1 MAKTYPD
8 VCDSI
13 LETVGHTPLVRL
25 HKVTRSVAP
34 DVLAKVE
41 FFNPG
46 GSVKDRIGISIIE
59 DAERSG
65 QLKPGGTII
74 EATSGNTGVGLA
86 IAAAVKG
93 YKCIFVM
100 PDKMSDEKVSRRVPT
115 SAAIARWPN
124 TDRKSVV

>member
-46 GSVKDRIGISIIE
+46 
-59 DAERSG
+59 ARS
-65 QLKPGGTII
+65 K
-74 EATSGNTGVGLA
+74 
-86 IAAAVKG
+86 IASASRSSK
-93 YKCIFVM
+93 M
-100 PDKMSDEKVSRRVPT
+100 P
-115 SAAIARWPN
+115 SAAGN
-124 TDRKSVV
+124 